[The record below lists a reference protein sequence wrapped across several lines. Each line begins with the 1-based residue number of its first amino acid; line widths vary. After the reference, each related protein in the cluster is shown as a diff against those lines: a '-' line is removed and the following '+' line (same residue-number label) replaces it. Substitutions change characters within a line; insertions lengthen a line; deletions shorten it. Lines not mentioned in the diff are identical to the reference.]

1 LIVGGAFLLFPARHT
16 CGISRPA
23 LQPEAARADFRTGSG
38 ADEGGASSD
47 PEGQHRQRDRRAFGT
62 LDHLQARAL
71 LLVPDAFF
79 SSRQE
84 QLLALAARQAIP
96 AIYRSREWTEAGG
109 LISYGTNLV
118 AAFHLVG
125 IYAGRVLKG
134 EKPADLPVQ

>member
-47 PEGQHRQRDRRAFGT
+47 PEGQHRQRDRRRFWNPRSPT
-62 LDHLQARAL
+62 SPRS
-71 LLVPDAFF
+71 P
-79 SSRQE
+79 SRPLQE
-84 QLLALAARQAIP
+84 QPPALAARQAIP

>member
-1 LIVGGAFLLFPARHT
+1 MITLLVNPNNSQTERV
-16 CGISRPA
+16 IRD
-23 LQPEAARADFRTGSG
+23 LQEAAPTKGVHPQILK
-38 ADEGGASSD
+38 ASTASEID
-47 PEGQHRQRDRRAFGT
+47 AAFGT
-62 LDHLQARAL
+62 LDQLQARAL
-71 LLVPDAFF
+71 LLVPEAFF

-84 QLLALAARQAIP
+84 QLLALAARQASP

>member
-1 LIVGGAFLLFPARHT
+1 MHPQILK
-16 CGISRPA
+16 
-23 LQPEAARADFRTGSG
+23 
-38 ADEGGASSD
+38 ASTASEID
-47 PEGQHRQRDRRAFGT
+47 AAFGT

-71 LLVPDAFF
+71 LVVPDAVF

-118 AAFHLVG
+118 AAFHLLG
-125 IYAGRVLKG
+125 IYAGRILKG